1 MWKTYEVANK
11 FLPSN
16 IKIEPVR
23 NETGNDEA
31 TIATS
36 SNESKN
42 TNQNS
47 SKEES
52 NVTGRKRQRRR
63 HRNKSEKENN
73 GTTMATVVTG
83 QETQTYILK
92 KSLAKN
98 EYLSIVLKGRNSWL
112 SDLKNEF
119 EKQNATFVFDKD
131 SITITPMEKVCETAS
146 QKDWCIRMNR
156 VISDFFAQFKKEK
169 IAYNTANQ
177 SAIEELKIR
186 IRSFQ
191 LIQYFDDPKA
201 HRLFIMGKIYVFD
214 DFFNKNAEFKEL
226 LINKPPPLMQLIPTK
241 ASNKIIRT
249 ERTEKFK
256 EMMKNQQQKPLKEAT
271 NKKLDLDLESTQ
283 IVSRNEK
290 LPKYL
295 YDPYKSLITKLLD
308 YLKAKFELNTYFINP
323 DSSDVDFI
331 GYSSSANEAATT
343 FNTSLNRIKT
353 TNMINDLDVRLL
365 KAKQLEPIIN
375 HSLASSDLIYQI
387 KVRTIDSKEEPGIF
401 VSYFRNI
408 PEINSSNDSVYE
420 SVKKIIAST
429 IEYDEIGIAKQ
440 QAHLFLTSKWI
451 QLNNEHFNAQIS
463 SNNFEI
469 VFNPATIKTGPVVSL
484 IGKKTYLWQVKTKI
498 EQFLAENETKS
509 SVISLDRERVSF
521 QAISKSNSKPLI
533 TLLLL

>member
-1 MWKTYEVANK
+1 MANK

-23 NETGNDEA
+23 NETRNEA
-31 TIATS
+31 TMATS

-47 SKEES
+47 LKEES
-52 NVTGRKRQRRR
+52 NVTGRKRQRHRR
-63 HRNKSEKENN
+63 RNKDEKENN
-73 GTTMATVVTG
+73 GTTEVTG
-83 QETQTYILK
+83 QQTQTYILK

-112 SDLKNEF
+112 GELKDEF

-131 SITITPMEKVCETAS
+131 SITITPMEKVCEMAS
-146 QKDWCIRMNR
+146 QKDWYIRMNR
-156 VISDFFAQFKKEK
+156 VISDFFALFKMEK
-169 IAYNTANQ
+169 IAYSTANQ
-177 SAIEELKIR
+177 PAIEELKIR

-201 HRLFIMGKIYVFD
+201 HRLFLMGKIYVFD
-214 DFFNKNAEFKEL
+214 DFFNKNSEFKEL
-226 LINKPPPLMQLIPTK
+226 LINKPPSLMQLIPNK

-249 ERTEKFK
+249 EKTEQFK
-256 EMMKNQQQKPLKEAT
+256 EMMKKQQQQQPMIKVSS
-271 NKKLDLDLESTQ
+271 NRKLDLDLESTQ

-331 GYSSSANEAATT
+331 GYSSSANQAATT
-343 FNTSLNRIKT
+343 FNTSLSRIKT

-365 KAKQLEPIIN
+365 KAKRLESIVT
-375 HSLASSDLIYQI
+375 HSLASSDLIFQI

-420 SVKKIIAST
+420 SVKKIISNT
-429 IEYDEIGIAKQ
+429 IEYDEIEIAKQ
-440 QAHLFLTSKWI
+440 QAHLFLTSKWA

-469 VFNPATIKTGPVVSL
+469 VFNQATIKTGPVVSL

-509 SVISLDRERVSF
+509 SVITLDRERVSI
-521 QAISKSNSKPLI
+521 QAIFNSILSPC
-533 TLLLL
+533 